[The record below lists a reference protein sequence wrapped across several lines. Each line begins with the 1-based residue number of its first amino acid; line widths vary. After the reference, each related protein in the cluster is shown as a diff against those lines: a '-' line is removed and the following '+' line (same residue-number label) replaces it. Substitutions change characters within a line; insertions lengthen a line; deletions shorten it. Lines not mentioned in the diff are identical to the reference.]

1 MEKVQLTSGDPCPF
15 DGRNGIGIIGAPYQ
29 NGQAGRVKV
38 IGVDRYEY
46 SWDIDTPSIPSDGN
60 YYATVAGADLAGN
73 AYSGTD
79 SITFT
84 LDTTAPT
91 VTLTI
96 PIVTI

>member
-1 MEKVQLTSGDPCPF
+1 MHLRT
-15 DGRNGIGIIGAPYQ
+15 NGIGVIGAPYQ

-60 YYATVAGADLAGN
+60 YYATVAGSDLAGN
-73 AYSGTD
+73 AYAGTE

-91 VTLTI
+91 VI
-96 PIVTI
+96 

>member
-1 MEKVQLTSGDPCPF
+1 MGTHVHL
-15 DGRNGIGIIGAPYQ
+15 GRNGIGIIGAPYQ

-60 YYATVAGADLAGN
+60 YYATVAGSDLAGN

-84 LDTTAPT
+84 LDTTDS
-91 VTLTI
+91 
-96 PIVTI
+96 